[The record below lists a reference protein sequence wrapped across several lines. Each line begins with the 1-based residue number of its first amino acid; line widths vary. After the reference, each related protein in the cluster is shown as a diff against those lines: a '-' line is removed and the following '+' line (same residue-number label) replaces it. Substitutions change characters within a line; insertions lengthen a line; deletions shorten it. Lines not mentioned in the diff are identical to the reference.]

1 MSASH
6 ALRPDQGGK
15 TVPEFVEIMANSDL
29 LYPKKIDFAV
39 PANHLLA
46 RALAA
51 PPGVEGKAK
60 QG

>member
-1 MSASH
+1 M
-6 ALRPDQGGK
+6 
-15 TVPEFVEIMANSDL
+15 PEFVEIMANSDL